1 MSLVLELLS
10 NVACSSGI
18 DCKEMPELIR
28 TVDEAIVLWEAEI
41 DAEKERKAAGKPI
54 TALNADHINRICA
67 PVIASI
73 RCNDIPSPST
83 SDSSNTE
90 CLKRKQTSDSK
101 FDALLAVLDKLI
113 RRDEEKHKRQIEWE
127 REEREY
133 RRAEAEE
140 ERRLRREELEVRRQE
155 LMLQAKREEAQ
166 QKRDAAIL
174 DFLMK
179 HTKPN
184 T

>member
-1 MSLVLELLS
+1 MYKPLEPHLKFINSHCRESNCAIAVLS

-83 SDSSNTE
+83 SDSSNTGS
-90 CLKRKQTSDSK
+90 CVLVS
-101 FDALLAVLDKLI
+101 ALHI
-113 RRDEEKHKRQIEWE
+113 YNNPR
-127 REEREY
+127 
-133 RRAEAEE
+133 
-140 ERRLRREELEVRRQE
+140 
-155 LMLQAKREEAQ
+155 
-166 QKRDAAIL
+166 
-174 DFLMK
+174 FL
-179 HTKPN
+179 T
-184 T
+184 